1 MLCPV
6 LKYQVLKLA
15 TVPSD
20 PCVTQHA
27 QLRFLASVSY
37 HLRCIC
43 RTCPLP
49 QEPGVTYLVDVVEQ
63 AGLEVVQ
70 AAYWDFGDWSDL
82 WAEYKVGL
90 GCGLHLALLLDHVSP
105 ASAI

>member
-1 MLCPV
+1 
-6 LKYQVLKLA
+6 
-15 TVPSD
+15 
-20 PCVTQHA
+20 
-27 QLRFLASVSY
+27 
-37 HLRCIC
+37 
-43 RTCPLP
+43 
-49 QEPGVTYLVDVVEQ
+49 VTYLVDVVEQ